1 MFSTRTRTLVDCA
14 WQHAARESLS
24 SGRFMQG
31 WILENIDQTG
41 RLVVTAIT
49 RTPFTIG
56 REPGNMLVIA
66 SPQTSRRHARLD
78 EELDGHLRLT
88 DLNSGN
94 GTFVNRQQVHGSIL
108 LADGDIIHF
117 GAAEFRFRKL
127 DAQSCAAALSPLD
140 GRTVMLDRMPQL
152 SEHFLPE
159 ERPFR
164 DMLRLDDVGAVFQ
177 PIVGMQ
183 DGRLHAFELLG
194 RGKHAKLPTSP
205 IPLFRLAAK
214 LGSEVDLAEA
224 FRRAGLMQLGKVA
237 PNATVFLN
245 AHPAEL
251 FTERF
256 YRSLGH
262 LRAMVPTA
270 RLVVEVHEIA
280 VARIEDIRTMAAR
293 LAELDVR
300 FAYDDFGAGQ
310 ARLNELAEV
319 PPHYVKFDMALVRN
333 IHRAQE
339 RKQQLV
345 AQLVRI
351 VRDVG
356 ALSLAEGVETV
367 EEATCCRQMGF
378 DLAQGFLTGRPEAI
392 DEHWPYTADDQ
403 ASARVGDSG
412 VADAKTVP

>member
-1 MFSTRTRTLVDCA
+1 
-14 WQHAARESLS
+14 
-24 SGRFMQG
+24 MQG
-31 WILENIDQTG
+31 WILENIDETG
-41 RLVVTAIT
+41 GLVVTAVT
-49 RTPFTIG
+49 RTPFTVG
-56 REPGNMLVIA
+56 REPGNALVIA
-66 SPQTSRRHARLD
+66 SPQTSRHHARLD
-78 EELDGHLRLT
+78 EEVDGHLRLT

-127 DAQSCAAALSPLD
+127 DPHAYAEALTPAD
-140 GRTVMLDRMPQL
+140 GRTVVVDRMPSL
-152 SEHFLPE
+152 SEHFLLE

-164 DMLRLDDVGAVFQ
+164 EMLRFGDVAALFQ
-177 PIVGMQ
+177 PIVQMHGGQ
-183 DGRLHAFELLG
+183 LHAFELLG

-205 IPLFRLAAK
+205 IALFRLAAQ
-214 LGSEVDLAEA
+214 LGGEVDLAEA
-224 FRRAGLMQLGKVA
+224 FRRAGFAQLATVA
-237 PNATVFLN
+237 PEATVFLN

-256 YRSLGH
+256 YRSLGL

-270 RLVVEVHEIA
+270 GLVVEVHETA

-293 LAELDVR
+293 LAEFDVR

-319 PPHYVKFDMALVRN
+319 PPHYVKFDMALVRD

-339 RKQQLV
+339 RKQQLL

-356 ALSLAEGVETV
+356 ALSLAEGVETI
-367 EEATCCRQMGF
+367 EEAACCRQMGF
-378 DLAQGFLTGRPEAI
+378 DLVQGFLTGRPQAI
-392 DEHWPYTADDQ
+392 DEHWPYTADYR
-403 ASARVGDSG
+403 ASALVNTAGT
-412 VADAKTVP
+412 AAEP